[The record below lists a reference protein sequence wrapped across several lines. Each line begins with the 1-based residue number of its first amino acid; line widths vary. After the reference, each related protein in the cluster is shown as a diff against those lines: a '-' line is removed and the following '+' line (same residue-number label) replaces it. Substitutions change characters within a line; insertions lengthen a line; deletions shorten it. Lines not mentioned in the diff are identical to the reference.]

1 MMDIGY
7 ASIIVA
13 IVTTVGTVIVAT
25 IQKFRKENRDDHS
38 KVVDAL
44 VSLKEDVKDIDK
56 KLDGHIDWHLKGKK

>member
-56 KLDGHIDWHLKGKK
+56 KLDGHIDWHLKTKK

>member
-1 MMDIGY
+1 MDIGY

-56 KLDGHIDWHLKGKK
+56 KLDGHIDWHLKTKK

>member
-1 MMDIGY
+1 MDIGY

-13 IVTTVGTVIVAT
+13 IVTTVGTVIVSI

-44 VSLKEDVKDIDK
+44 VSLKEDVRDIDK
-56 KLDGHIDWHLKGKK
+56 KLDGHIDWHLKIKK

>member
-13 IVTTVGTVIVAT
+13 IVTTVGTVIVT
-25 IQKFRKENRDDHS
+25 IIQKFRKENRDDHS

-44 VSLKEDVKDIDK
+44 VSLKEDVKDI
-56 KLDGHIDWHLKGKK
+56 LFVV

>member
-7 ASIIVA
+7 ASVIVA

-56 KLDGHIDWHLKGKK
+56 KLDGHIDWHLKTKK